1 MTCDFRWIVSS
12 VAHLPAAACTTWA
25 PGSKPPLGRGGEVG
39 QRALRVLM
47 VFPVVSV
54 RLCAVGPP
62 CRSCVLDKAK
72 LRRFETGVTQMS
84 IHSIQIDQSMQNWQV
99 SGGSAYWFRCIP
111 NRLGCIATFL
121 ISKAPRSCTIIFS
134 ARTALAG
141 AGAAASSAS
150 SASVASA
157 ALHASSTLRDGEHA
171 YQQFS
176 SQLTTARRVVRAGGA
191 SRPHAR
197 YALGALG
204 NR

>member
-1 MTCDFRWIVSS
+1 MVIFHIFFKQQLLTELFGANSGPERRPQ
-12 VAHLPAAACTTWA
+12 AAGPASWRRPNCVVL
-25 PGSKPPLGRGGEVG
+25 SRGV
-39 QRALRVLM
+39 
-47 VFPVVSV
+47 P
-54 RLCAVGPP
+54 
-62 CRSCVLDKAK
+62 
-72 LRRFETGVTQMS
+72 QMS
-84 IHSIQIDQSMQNWQV
+84 IHSIQIDHSMQNWQV

-121 ISKAPRSCTIIFS
+121 ISKAPRSCVAHYF
-134 ARTALAG
+134 LHENG
-141 AGAAASSAS
+141 ASAAASSAS

-157 ALHASSTLRDGEHA
+157 ALHATSTLRDGEHA

-176 SQLTTARRVVRAGGA
+176 SQLTTARRVGRAGGA

>member
-1 MTCDFRWIVSS
+1 MVLGAGTYGDHRLQVKLRVVLSGRS
-12 VAHLPAAACTTWA
+12 AACTGA
-25 PGSKPPLGRGGEVG
+25 ERGAEGRC
-39 QRALRVLM
+39 QYK
-47 VFPVVSV
+47 
-54 RLCAVGPP
+54 AV
-62 CRSCVLDKAK
+62 
-72 LRRFETGVTQMS
+72 
-84 IHSIQIDQSMQNWQV
+84 HSQYKYVDQSMENWQV
-99 SGGSAYWFRCIP
+99 SGGGEYWFRCIP
-111 NRLGCIATFL
+111 SRLGCIATFL
-121 ISKAPRSCTIIFS
+121 ISKAPRSCVAICM
-134 ARTALAG
+134 RRLAV

-176 SQLTTARRVVRAGGA
+176 SQLTTARRVGRAGGA

>member
-1 MTCDFRWIVSS
+1 MVHRLFLSGPERRPQ
-12 VAHLPAAACTTWA
+12 AAGPASWSRPNCVVL
-25 PGSKPPLGRGGEVG
+25 SRGV
-39 QRALRVLM
+39 
-47 VFPVVSV
+47 P
-54 RLCAVGPP
+54 
-62 CRSCVLDKAK
+62 
-72 LRRFETGVTQMS
+72 QMS
-84 IHSIQIDQSMQNWQV
+84 IHSIQIDHSMQNWQV

-121 ISKAPRSCTIIFS
+121 ISKAPRSCVAQRLFS
-134 ARTALAG
+134 GMRTGMAG

-157 ALHASSTLRDGEHA
+157 ALHASSTLRDGKHA

-176 SQLTTARRVVRAGGA
+176 SQLTTARRVGRAGGA